1 MLHQI
6 MKQVPSPHL
15 EHRTYNT
22 SGKYLFELITV
33 QGNIANFSYRSNAQ
47 RSAIVTS
54 TTEDCMGGICTGVS
68 GAVTI
73 SGGLNLLDDRHK
85 LPTTSHSTNSRNSRP
100 IRCPK
105 GSAVITGPNNS
116 YGGLKVPFVIHTVGG
131 FDNETSES
139 AYLSVL
145 NVPNGIILRQ
155 LLSAWFQVTITLAQ
169 EQ

>member
-1 MLHQI
+1 
-6 MKQVPSPHL
+6 
-15 EHRTYNT
+15 
-22 SGKYLFELITV
+22 
-33 QGNIANFSYRSNAQ
+33 
-47 RSAIVTS
+47 
-54 TTEDCMGGICTGVS
+54 MGGICTGVS